1 VRVARNHVAHHEE
14 RSVQITGVKPMV
26 VRVGE
31 IWCVPGPGR
40 CSVLAGIL
48 RMSFGGVTEVSRT
61 STSPEPVMVA
71 VKRGMVV
78 QAQ

>member
-1 VRVARNHVAHHEE
+1 
-14 RSVQITGVKPMV
+14 
-26 VRVGE
+26 
-31 IWCVPGPGR
+31 
-40 CSVLAGIL
+40 
-48 RMSFGGVTEVSRT
+48 MSFGGVTEVSRT